1 MSSARQTMQSIGQGR
16 LMITVCMIAAVFVV
30 FFPARQLVNQ
40 RTQLEDLET
49 RLAHL
54 DTQNKRLEH
63 NISRLQN
70 PAELEVMARERLGLV
85 KPGEHAY
92 MFVEPDATPAPP
104 PVATL
109 PARKPI
115 WTRVWS
121 AVTGFLRGRG

>member
-1 MSSARQTMQSIGQGR
+1 
-16 LMITVCMIAAVFVV
+16 MIIVCLIAAVFVV

-49 RLAHL
+49 RLAQL
-54 DTQNKRLEH
+54 DVQNMRL
-63 NISRLQN
+63 NNDIRRLQD

-92 MFVEPDATPAPP
+92 MFVSPEATPAPP
-104 PVATL
+104 PVPTL

-121 AVTGFLRGRG
+121 SITSFLRGKG